1 MSSLKKPLALVGAGV
16 AIMVGVW
23 FIIPHDQPV
32 KDVPYYDPIEEGI
45 KKDVKPGEHHKVLD
59 FMLVDQNGDTITRE
73 DVKGKIC
80 VVEFF
85 FTTCKG
91 ICPLMNTQM
100 KRMYEEFKGNDTVV
114 FLSHTVN
121 PENDSVSVMRDHAAS
136 FGADAKQWHFLTG
149 DKAQLYML
157 ARKSYLVSDTEG
169 DGSKEDFVHSEKFTL
184 VDADGHIRGMCNG
197 TIEGEVDLMMNDV
210 RQLLQDMK
218 K

>member
-1 MSSLKKPLALVGAGV
+1 MKKPLALVGAGV
-16 AIMVGVW
+16 AVMVAVW

-45 KKDVKPGEHHKVLD
+45 KKDVEHGEHHTVLD
-59 FMLVDQNGDTITRE
+59 FSLVDQNGDTITRD

-91 ICPLMNTQM
+91 ICPIMNTQM
-100 KRMYEEFKGNDTVV
+100 KRMYEEFKGNDSVV

-121 PENDSVSVMRDHAAS
+121 PENDSVPVMRAHAAT

-149 DKAQLYML
+149 DKVQLYNL

-184 VDADGHIRGMCNG
+184 IDGNGHIRGMCNG
-197 TIEGEVDLMMNDV
+197 TIAGEVDLMMNDV
-210 RQLLQDMK
+210 RQLLLDMK
-218 K
+218 

>member
-1 MSSLKKPLALVGAGV
+1 V
-16 AIMVGVW
+16 
-23 FIIPHDQPV
+23 V